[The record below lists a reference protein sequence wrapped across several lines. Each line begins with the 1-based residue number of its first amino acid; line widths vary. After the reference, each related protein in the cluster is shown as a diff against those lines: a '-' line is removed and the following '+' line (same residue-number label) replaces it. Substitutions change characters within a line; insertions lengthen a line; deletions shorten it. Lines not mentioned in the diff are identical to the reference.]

1 MNKMHLTTLFAAVA
15 QLAPMACAATEYTLP
30 QLPDGVMP
38 NTEVTTGSLA
48 VAKRAFTEKGINEC
62 RR

>member
-1 MNKMHLTTLFAAVA
+1 MNKMFLTTLFAAA
-15 QLAPMACAATEYTLP
+15 AHLAPVVCTAEQYTLP
-30 QLPDGVMP
+30 QFPDGVMP

-48 VAKRAFTEKGINEC
+48 VVKRAFTEKGINEC

>member
-1 MNKMHLTTLFAAVA
+1 MNKMLLTTLFAAAAHLV
-15 QLAPMACAATEYTLP
+15 PTVCAAAEYPLP
-30 QLPDGVMP
+30 QLPDGIMP

-48 VAKRAFTEKGINEC
+48 VVKRAFTEKGINEC